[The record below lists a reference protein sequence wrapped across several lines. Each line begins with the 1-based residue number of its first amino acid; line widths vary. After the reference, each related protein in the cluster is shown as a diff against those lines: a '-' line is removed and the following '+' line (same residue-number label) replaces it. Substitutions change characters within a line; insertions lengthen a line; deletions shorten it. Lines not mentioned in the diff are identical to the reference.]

1 MTTEIIIPTSEQHW
15 LQMRTQDITSTDVA
29 ALFNLSPY
37 KTEFELFYEKLVGE
51 VVKIEPNE
59 RMRWGNRLES
69 AIAQGVAEDQG
80 WQIQPL
86 KVYMRDPEARMGSSF
101 DFEIIHPEHG
111 KGIMEIK
118 NVDGLV
124 YRKNWNDDGNG
135 NIEAPEHIELQVQ
148 HQMDVSG
155 YEWCAIV
162 AMVNG
167 NTAKV
172 AFRRRDP
179 IVGHVIRQRVADFW
193 KRIEKNEAPS
203 PDYTRDAEFIDQLYS
218 NVEAGKVYD
227 GASDATFTALVDEYQ
242 QAVARREAAITD
254 ANVAKA
260 KILERVG
267 TAERAIGSFGSINLS
282 KTKNSLGTLVT
293 PEMVGTYV
301 GARSGYRQFKI
312 TFTTPKE

>member
-1 MTTEIIIPTSEQHW
+1 MTTEIIITETEQQW
-15 LQMRTQDITSTDVA
+15 LELRTKDITSTDVS

-37 KTEFELFYEKLVGE
+37 KTEFELFHEKRAGE
-51 VVKIEPNE
+51 VVKIEANE
-59 RMRWGNRLES
+59 RMKWGNRLES
-69 AIAQGVAEDQG
+69 AIAHGVAEDQG
-80 WQIQPL
+80 WSIQPL
-86 KVYMRDPEARMGSSF
+86 KVYMRDPDARMGSSF

-118 NVDGLV
+118 NVDSLV
-124 YRKNWNDDGNG
+124 YRKNWKDDGNG

-162 AMVNG
+162 AMVGG
-167 NTAKV
+167 NTTKV

-179 IVGHVIRQRVADFW
+179 IVGHVIRQRVAAFW
-193 KRIEKNEAPS
+193 DRVANNDAPS
-203 PDYTRDAEFIDQLYS
+203 PDYTRDAEFIAQLYS
-218 NVEAGKVYD
+218 NVEIGKVYD
-227 GASDATFTALVDEYQ
+227 GASDATFAALVEDYQ
-242 QAVARREAAITD
+242 AAVIKRTTADKD
-254 ANVAKA
+254 AEIAKA

-282 KTKNSLGTLVT
+282 KTKNSLGTLIT

-301 GARSGYRQFKI
+301 GARNGYRQFKI